1 MANFF
6 FPQLTSGAYAQYP
19 LQKTRAARTIKNVL
33 ADGSMIVFADPGSSR
48 LYWQLSFAELTAVEA
63 NVLEAHFEACA
74 GPVRAFTFIDPTDN
88 MLVSSSDLVAAV
100 WSKPSLVDCI
110 GGAADP
116 TGTSSAFTVT
126 NNATVSE
133 EVTQTLSVPANYHYC
148 FSLYAKS
155 AAPSSI
161 TLVRRGAS
169 AEAVTVCDIGT
180 NWTRLVSAGE
190 LGDPATELT
199 VAIRLSAGQ
208 QVTLYGP
215 QLEPQLAPSRYR
227 ATAARGGVYP
237 KSHWAVDDLVI
248 TATAPNLFSTAFSIE
263 AIL

>member
-1 MANFF
+1 MANLF

-33 ADGSMIVFADPGSSR
+33 ADGSMVVFADPGSSQ

-63 NVLEAHFEACA
+63 SVLKAHFEACA

-88 MLVSSSDLVAAV
+88 MLVWSSDLTAAV
-100 WSKPSLVDCI
+100 WLRASDVGLS
-110 GGAADP
+110 GGADDAM
-116 TGTSSAFTVT
+116 GGSSAFTVT
-126 NNATVSE
+126 NNAAISE
-133 EVTQTLSVPANYHYC
+133 EITQTLTTPANYHYC

-155 AAPSSI
+155 AAPSLL

-169 AEAVTVCDIGT
+169 TEAATAYDIGPA
-180 NWTRLVSAGE
+180 WTRLVCAGE
-190 LGDPATELT
+190 LGDATTDIT

-215 QLEPQLAPSRYR
+215 QLEPQLAPARYR
-227 ATAARGGVYP
+227 ASGARGGVYP
-237 KSHWAVDDLVI
+237 NAHWAVDDLLL
-248 TATAPNLFSTAFSIE
+248 TATAPNLFSTVFSIE
-263 AIL
+263 ATL

>member
-1 MANFF
+1 MANLF
-6 FPQLTSGAYAQYP
+6 FPQLKSGAYAQYP

-33 ADGSMIVFADPGSSR
+33 ADGSMVAFADPGSSR

-63 NVLEAHFEACA
+63 NALQAHFEACA

-88 MLVSSSDLVAAV
+88 MLISSSDLTSVV
-100 WSKPSLVDCI
+100 WNKPSLVHSI
-110 GGAADP
+110 GDVGDP
-116 TGTSSAFTVT
+116 TGTTSAFTIT
-126 NNATVSE
+126 NNATATE
-133 EVTQTLSVPANYHYC
+133 EVTQILSVPANYHYC

-155 AAPSSI
+155 ATPSAV
-161 TLVRRGAS
+161 TLVRRGMS
-169 AEAVTVCDIGT
+169 AEAATAYYIGPD
-180 NWTRLVSAGE
+180 WTRLVSAGE
-190 LGDPATELT
+190 LGDAAIEFTI
-199 VAIRLSAGQ
+199 AIRLLAGQ
-208 QVTLYGP
+208 QITLYGP

-227 ATAARGGVYP
+227 ATGARGGIYR

>member
-1 MANFF
+1 MANLF
-6 FPQLTSGAYAQYP
+6 FPQLTTGAYAQYP
-19 LQKTRAARTIKNVL
+19 LKKTLAARTIKNVL
-33 ADGSMIVFADPGSSR
+33 ADGSMIVFADPGGSR
-48 LYWQLSFAELTAVEA
+48 SYWQLSFAELSTVEA
-63 NVLEAHFEACA
+63 NALEAHFEACA
-74 GPVRAFTFIDPTDN
+74 GPVRAFTFIDPTGN
-88 MLVSSSDLVAAV
+88 MLVWSSDLTAAV
-100 WSKPSLVDCI
+100 WSKSSLVNST

-116 TGTSSAFTVT
+116 TGASSAFTVT

-133 EVTQTLSVPANYHYC
+133 DVTQTLSVPANYNYC
-148 FSLYAKS
+148 FSLYVRS

-169 AEAVTVCDIGT
+169 AEAATVYAIGPD
-180 NWTRLVSAGE
+180 WTRLVSAGE
-190 LGDPATELT
+190 LGDAATEFT

-227 ATAARGGVYP
+227 ATGARGGVYP

>member
-1 MANFF
+1 MANLF

-19 LQKTRAARTIKNVL
+19 LEKTRAARTIKNLL
-33 ADGSMIVFADPGSSR
+33 ADGSMIVYADPGSSR
-48 LYWQLSFAELTAVEA
+48 LYWQLAFAELSGVEA
-63 NVLEAHFEACA
+63 NALEAHFEACA
-74 GPVRAFTFIDPTDN
+74 GPVRAFTFIDPTGN
-88 MLVSSSDLVAAV
+88 MLVWSSDWNAAV
-100 WSKPSLVDCI
+100 WNKSGLVACV

-116 TGTSSAFTVT
+116 AGASSAFTVT
-126 NNATVSE
+126 NNATISE
-133 EVTQTLSVPANYHYC
+133 DITQTLAVPANYHYC
-148 FSLYAKS
+148 FSLYVKS

-169 AEAVTVCDIGT
+169 AEAATTYNIGPE
-180 NWTRLVSAGE
+180 WTRLVSAGE
-190 LGDPATELT
+190 LGDAATT
-199 VAIRLSAGQ
+199 FSVAVRLSAGQ

-227 ATAARGGVYP
+227 ATSANGGVYP
-237 KSHWAVDDLVI
+237 KSHWAVDNLII

>member
-1 MANFF
+1 MANLF

-63 NVLEAHFEACA
+63 NALQAHFEACA

-88 MLVSSSDLVAAV
+88 MLVSSSDLTAAV
-100 WSKPSLVDCI
+100 WSKSSLVDCLP
-110 GGAADP
+110 GAPDP
-116 TGTSSAFTVT
+116 AGTSSAFTVT
-126 NNATVSE
+126 NNSAISE
-133 EVTQTLSVPANYHYC
+133 EIVQTLPVPANYHYC
-148 FSLYAKS
+148 FSLHAKS
-155 AAPSSI
+155 ASPSSL

-169 AEAVTVCDIGT
+169 TEAAKVYDVGPD
-180 NWTRLVSAGE
+180 WARLISAGE
-190 LGDPATELT
+190 LGDAATEYI

-227 ATAARGGVYP
+227 PTAAHGGVYP
-237 KSHWAVDDLVI
+237 KTHWAVDDLVI
-248 TATAPNLFSTAFSIE
+248 TATAPNLFSAAFSIE